1 MEILRLTEDLQNKI
15 SAGEVVERPSSV
27 VKELLEN
34 SLDADSSQIDI
45 VIEQG
50 GNQLIQVRDNGI
62 GIRNDQLPNAVK
74 RFHTSKLS
82 KLDDLFSID
91 TLGFR
96 GEALASIA
104 SIAQLSILSNQSD
117 EDGAEINVVDGKIG
131 EVIPAPKID
140 GTQITIQ
147 NLFYN
152 TPARRKFLKTPRTEG
167 RKILQTVKNFGL
179 SSPQVGFSL
188 VIDGK
193 KVIDLIPEKL
203 DERIGS
209 LFDNTYPKNLIPID
223 ISKADFTFTGYIG
236 NLNLIRKRFG
246 EQYLFL
252 NGRYIKDRLLN
263 SAVYSS
269 YQSLV
274 KRGEYPLFIINIDIP
289 FDQVDVNVHPMK
301 TEVRFKDEWRIYHVL
316 KSGVNQALSEI
327 LNTIPNFQRISSDSS
342 SFFQTSNNQSSID
355 FSNTLPGNN
364 LVSNL
369 EKTDRAKIYA
379 SNIDSAEDSGNNFNF
394 EKLWQVHK
402 KYIISEINSGMVVI
416 DQHVAHERV
425 LYEECLQ
432 AFESKVMSSQTLLFP
447 EEIEFS
453 KGEYDILLEIFPYL
467 KKIGFKIIETE
478 DAKLIVEATPSDI
491 SWGDEKKIIKE
502 IIDEFMSTHKKYSS
516 YKEALAAS
524 FACKAAVKAG
534 DQMTREEMVMLVN
547 RLFAT
552 DHPYYCPHGRPII
565 MQLSLEELDKRFER
579 I

>member
-1 MEILRLTEDLQNKI
+1 MEILRLSEDLQNKI

-34 SLDADSSQIDI
+34 SLDADSDQIDI

-82 KLDDLFSID
+82 KLNDLFSID

-104 SIAQLSILSNQSD
+104 SIAHLSILSNQSD

-167 RKILQTVKNFGL
+167 RKILETVKNFGL

-188 VIDGK
+188 IIDGK
-193 KVIDLIPEKL
+193 KVIDLVPEKL
-203 DERIGS
+203 NERIGS

-327 LNTIPNFQRISSDSS
+327 LNTIPNFQRISSDSN

-379 SNIDSAEDSGNNFNF
+379 SNIDSSEDSGNNFNF

-502 IIDEFMSTHKKYSS
+502 IIDEFMSTRKKYSS

>member
-1 MEILRLTEDLQNKI
+1 MNISRLSEDLQNKI

-34 SLDADSSQIDI
+34 SLDANSNQIDI
-45 VIEQG
+45 TIEQG

-62 GIRNDQLPNAVK
+62 GIKKDQLPNSIK

-82 KLDDLFSID
+82 KLDDLFNIN

-104 SIAQLSILSNQSD
+104 SVAQLSIISD
-117 EDGAEINVVDGKIG
+117 DGNSGGAEISVIDGQAGGIK
-131 EVIPAPKID
+131 PAPSIS

-167 RKILQTVKNFGL
+167 RKIIEMVKRFGL
-179 SSPQVGFSL
+179 SNPQVGFSL
-188 VIDGK
+188 VVDGK
-193 KVIDLIPEKL
+193 KVINLLIETL
-203 DERIGS
+203 SERIGS
-209 LFDNTYPKNLIPID
+209 LFDNTYQKNIIPIE

-236 NLNLIRKRFG
+236 NLNLVRKRFG
-246 EQYLFL
+246 EQFIYL

-274 KRGEYPLFIINIDIP
+274 QRGEYPFFIINIQMP
-289 FDQVDVNVHPMK
+289 FEQVDVNVHPMK
-301 TEVRFKDEWRIYHVL
+301 TEVRFNDEWRVYHVL
-316 KSGVNQALSEI
+316 KSGVSQSLSEI

-342 SFFQTSNNQSSID
+342 SFFQNSNNQSSID
-355 FSNTLPGNN
+355 FNNTIQGNG

-369 EKTDRAKIYA
+369 EKTDRAKLYA
-379 SNIDSAEDSGNNFNF
+379 SNIDSSKDGIDNFNI
-394 EKLWQVHK
+394 EKMWQVHK
-402 KYIISEINSGMVVI
+402 KYIISELNSGLVVI

-432 AFESKVMSSQTLLFP
+432 AFESKIMSSQTLLFP

-453 KGEYDILLEIFPYL
+453 KDEYDILLEIFPYL
-467 KKIGFKIIETE
+467 EKIGFKIVETE
-478 DAKLIVEATPSDI
+478 NSKLVVEATPSDI

-502 IIDEFMSTHKKYSS
+502 IIDEFISTRKKYSS

-534 DQMTREEMVMLVN
+534 DQMSKDEMVMLVN
-547 RLFAT
+547 RLFST

-565 MQLSLEELDKRFER
+565 MQLSLEELDRRFER

>member
-1 MEILRLTEDLQNKI
+1 MNISRLSEDLQNKI

-34 SLDADSSQIDI
+34 SLDAKSNQIDI
-45 VIEQG
+45 TIEQG
-50 GNQLIQVRDNGI
+50 GNQLIQVRDNGL
-62 GIRNDQLPNAVK
+62 GIKKDQLPNSIK

-82 KLDDLFSID
+82 KLDDLFNIN

-104 SIAQLSILSNQSD
+104 SVAQLSIISD
-117 EDGAEINVVDGKIG
+117 DGNSGGAEISVIDGQAGGIK
-131 EVIPAPKID
+131 PAPSIS

-167 RKILQTVKNFGL
+167 RKIIEMVKRFGL
-179 SSPQVGFSL
+179 SNPQVGFSL
-188 VIDGK
+188 VVDGK
-193 KVIDLIPEKL
+193 KVINLLIETL
-203 DERIGS
+203 SERIGS
-209 LFDNTYPKNLIPID
+209 LFDNTYQKNIIPIE

-236 NLNLIRKRFG
+236 NLNLVRKRFG
-246 EQYLFL
+246 EQYIYL

-274 KRGEYPLFIINIDIP
+274 QRGEYPFFIINIQMP
-289 FDQVDVNVHPMK
+289 FEQVDVNVHPMK
-301 TEVRFKDEWRIYHVL
+301 TEVRFNDEWRVYHVL
-316 KSGVNQALSEI
+316 KSGVSQSLSEI

-342 SFFQTSNNQSSID
+342 SFFQNSNNQSSID
-355 FSNTLPGNN
+355 FNNTIQGNG

-369 EKTDRAKIYA
+369 EKTDRAKLYA
-379 SNIDSAEDSGNNFNF
+379 SNIDSSKDGIDNFNI
-394 EKLWQVHK
+394 EKMWQVHK
-402 KYIISEINSGMVVI
+402 KYIISELNSGLVVI

-425 LYEECLQ
+425 LYEECLK
-432 AFESKVMSSQTLLFP
+432 AFESKIMSSQTLLFP

-453 KGEYDILLEIFPYL
+453 KEEYDILLEIFPYL
-467 KKIGFKIIETE
+467 KKIGFKIVETE
-478 DAKLIVEATPSDI
+478 NSKLVVEATPSDI

-502 IIDEFMSTHKKYSS
+502 IIDEFISTRKKYSS

-534 DQMTREEMVMLVN
+534 DQMSKDEMVMLVN
-547 RLFAT
+547 RLFST
-552 DHPYYCPHGRPII
+552 EHPYYCPHGRPII
-565 MQLSLEELDKRFER
+565 MQLSLEELDRRFER

>member
-1 MEILRLTEDLQNKI
+1 MEILRLSEDLQNKI

-34 SLDADSSQIDI
+34 SLDADSDQIDI

-82 KLDDLFSID
+82 KLNDLFSID

-104 SIAQLSILSNQSD
+104 SIAQLSILSNQSH

-131 EVIPAPKID
+131 EVVPAPKID

-167 RKILQTVKNFGL
+167 RKILETVKNFGL

-188 VIDGK
+188 IIDGK
-193 KVIDLIPEKL
+193 QVINLIPEKL

-342 SFFQTSNNQSSID
+342 SFFQTSNNQSSIN

-379 SNIDSAEDSGNNFNF
+379 SNIESTEDSENNFNF

-453 KGEYDILLEIFPYL
+453 KDDYDILLEIFPYL
-467 KKIGFKIIETE
+467 KKIGFKIIETK
-478 DAKLIVEATPSDI
+478 DSKLIVEATPSDI

-502 IIDEFMSTHKKYSS
+502 IIDEFISTRKKYSS

>member
-1 MEILRLTEDLQNKI
+1 MNISRLSEDLQNKI

-34 SLDADSSQIDI
+34 SLDANSNQIDI
-45 VIEQG
+45 TIEQG

-62 GIRNDQLPNAVK
+62 GIKKDQLPNSIK

-82 KLDDLFSID
+82 KLDDLFNIN

-104 SIAQLSILSNQSD
+104 SVAQLSIISD
-117 EDGAEINVVDGKIG
+117 DGNSGGAEISVIDGQAGGIK
-131 EVIPAPKID
+131 PAPSIS

-167 RKILQTVKNFGL
+167 RKIIEMVKRFGL
-179 SSPQVGFSL
+179 SNPQVGFSL
-188 VIDGK
+188 VVDGK
-193 KVIDLIPEKL
+193 KVINLLIETL
-203 DERIGS
+203 SDRIGS
-209 LFDNTYPKNLIPID
+209 LFDNTYQKNIIPIE

-236 NLNLIRKRFG
+236 NLNLVRKRFG
-246 EQYLFL
+246 EQYIYL

-274 KRGEYPLFIINIDIP
+274 QRGEYPFFIINIQMP
-289 FDQVDVNVHPMK
+289 FEQVDVNVHPMK
-301 TEVRFKDEWRIYHVL
+301 TEVRFNDEWRVYHVL
-316 KSGVNQALSEI
+316 KSGVSQSLSEI

-342 SFFQTSNNQSSID
+342 SFFQNSNNQSSID
-355 FSNTLPGNN
+355 FNNTIQGNG

-369 EKTDRAKIYA
+369 EKTDRAKLYA
-379 SNIDSAEDSGNNFNF
+379 SNIDSSKDGIDNFNI
-394 EKLWQVHK
+394 EKMWQVHK
-402 KYIISEINSGMVVI
+402 KYIISELNSGLVVI

-432 AFESKVMSSQTLLFP
+432 AFESKIMSSQTLLFP

-453 KGEYDILLEIFPYL
+453 KDEYDILLEIFPYL
-467 KKIGFKIIETE
+467 EKIGFKIVETE
-478 DAKLIVEATPSDI
+478 NSKLVVEATPSDI

-502 IIDEFMSTHKKYSS
+502 IIDEFISTRKKYSS

-534 DQMTREEMVMLVN
+534 DQMSKDEMVMLVN
-547 RLFAT
+547 RLFST

-565 MQLSLEELDKRFER
+565 MQLSLEELDRRFER

>member
-1 MEILRLTEDLQNKI
+1 MNISRLSEDLQNKI

-34 SLDADSSQIDI
+34 SLDANSNQIDI
-45 VIEQG
+45 TIEQG

-62 GIRNDQLPNAVK
+62 GIKKDQLPNSIK

-82 KLDDLFSID
+82 KLDDLFNIN

-104 SIAQLSILSNQSD
+104 SVAQLSIISD
-117 EDGAEINVVDGKIG
+117 DGNSGGAEISVIDGQAGGIK
-131 EVIPAPKID
+131 PAPSIC

-167 RKILQTVKNFGL
+167 RKIIEMVKRFGL
-179 SSPQVGFSL
+179 SNPQVGFSL
-188 VIDGK
+188 VVDGK
-193 KVIDLIPEKL
+193 KVINLLIETL
-203 DERIGS
+203 SERIGS
-209 LFDNTYPKNLIPID
+209 LFDNTYQKNIIPIE

-236 NLNLIRKRFG
+236 NLNLVRKRFG
-246 EQYLFL
+246 EQYIYL

-274 KRGEYPLFIINIDIP
+274 QRGEYPFFIINIQMP
-289 FDQVDVNVHPMK
+289 YEQVDVNVHPMK
-301 TEVRFKDEWRIYHVL
+301 TEVRFNDEWRVYHVL
-316 KSGVNQALSEI
+316 KSGVSQSLSEI

-342 SFFQTSNNQSSID
+342 SFFQNSNNQSSID
-355 FSNTLPGNN
+355 FNNTIQGNG

-369 EKTDRAKIYA
+369 EKTDRAKLYA
-379 SNIDSAEDSGNNFNF
+379 SNIDSSKDGIDNFNI
-394 EKLWQVHK
+394 EKMWQVHK
-402 KYIISEINSGMVVI
+402 KYIISELNSGLVVI

-432 AFESKVMSSQTLLFP
+432 AFESKIMSSQTLLFP

-453 KGEYDILLEIFPYL
+453 KDEYDILLEIFPYL
-467 KKIGFKIIETE
+467 EKIGFKIVETE
-478 DAKLIVEATPSDI
+478 NSKLVVEATPSDI

-502 IIDEFMSTHKKYSS
+502 IIDEFISTRKKYSS

-534 DQMTREEMVMLVN
+534 DQMSKDEMVMLVN
-547 RLFAT
+547 RLFST
-552 DHPYYCPHGRPII
+552 EHPYYCPHGRPII
-565 MQLSLEELDKRFER
+565 MQLSLEELDRRFER

>member
-34 SLDADSSQIDI
+34 SLDADSDQIDI

-82 KLDDLFSID
+82 KLNDLFSID

-117 EDGAEINVVDGKIG
+117 EDGAEIKVIDGKIG

-167 RKILQTVKNFGL
+167 RKILETVKNFGL

-188 VIDGK
+188 IIDGK
-193 KVIDLIPEKL
+193 QVIDLIPEKL

-379 SNIDSAEDSGNNFNF
+379 SNIDSSDDSGNNFNF

-478 DAKLIVEATPSDI
+478 DSKLIVEATPSDI

-502 IIDEFMSTHKKYSS
+502 IIDEFISTRKKYSS

-534 DQMTREEMVMLVN
+534 DQMTREEMVMLIN

>member
-1 MEILRLTEDLQNKI
+1 MNISRLSEDLQNKI

-34 SLDADSSQIDI
+34 SLDANSNQIDI
-45 VIEQG
+45 TIEQG

-62 GIRNDQLPNAVK
+62 GIKKDQLPNSIK

-82 KLDDLFSID
+82 KLDDLFNIN

-104 SIAQLSILSNQSD
+104 SVAQLSIISD
-117 EDGAEINVVDGKIG
+117 DGNSGGAEISVKDGQAGGIKT
-131 EVIPAPKID
+131 APSIS

-167 RKILQTVKNFGL
+167 RKIIEMVKRFGL
-179 SSPQVGFSL
+179 SNPQVGFSL
-188 VIDGK
+188 VVDGK
-193 KVIDLIPEKL
+193 KVINLLIETL
-203 DERIGS
+203 SERIGS
-209 LFDNTYPKNLIPID
+209 LFDNTYQKNIIPIE

-236 NLNLIRKRFG
+236 NLNLVRKRFG
-246 EQYLFL
+246 EQYIYL

-274 KRGEYPLFIINIDIP
+274 QRGEYPFFIINIQMP
-289 FDQVDVNVHPMK
+289 YEQVDVNVHPMK
-301 TEVRFKDEWRIYHVL
+301 TEVRFNDEWRVYHVL
-316 KSGVNQALSEI
+316 KSGVSQSLSEI

-342 SFFQTSNNQSSID
+342 SFFQNSNNQSSID
-355 FSNTLPGNN
+355 FNNTIQGNG

-369 EKTDRAKIYA
+369 EKTDRAKLYA
-379 SNIDSAEDSGNNFNF
+379 SNIDSSKDGIDNFNI
-394 EKLWQVHK
+394 EKMWQVHK
-402 KYIISEINSGMVVI
+402 KYIISELNSGLVVI

-432 AFESKVMSSQTLLFP
+432 AFESKIMSSQTLLFP

-453 KGEYDILLEIFPYL
+453 KDEYDILLEIFPYL
-467 KKIGFKIIETE
+467 EKIGFKIVETE
-478 DAKLIVEATPSDI
+478 NSKLVVEATPSDI

-502 IIDEFMSTHKKYSS
+502 IIDEFISTRKKYSS

-534 DQMTREEMVMLVN
+534 DQMSKDEMVMLVN
-547 RLFAT
+547 RLFST

-565 MQLSLEELDKRFER
+565 MQLSLEELDRRFER

>member
-1 MEILRLTEDLQNKI
+1 MEILRLSEDLQNKI

-34 SLDADSSQIDI
+34 SLDADSDQIDI

-82 KLDDLFSID
+82 KLNDLFSID

-104 SIAQLSILSNQSD
+104 SIAHLSILSNQSD
-117 EDGAEINVVDGKIG
+117 EDGAEINVIDGKIG

-167 RKILQTVKNFGL
+167 RKILETVKNFGL

-188 VIDGK
+188 IIDGK
-193 KVIDLIPEKL
+193 KVIDLIPENL

-274 KRGEYPLFIINIDIP
+274 KRGEYPLFIINIELP

-379 SNIDSAEDSGNNFNF
+379 SNIDSSEDSGNNFNF

-467 KKIGFKIIETE
+467 KKIGFKIVETE

-502 IIDEFMSTHKKYSS
+502 IIDEFMSTRKKYSS

>member
-34 SLDADSSQIDI
+34 SLDADSDQIDI

-82 KLDDLFSID
+82 KLNDLFSID

-167 RKILQTVKNFGL
+167 RKILETVKNFGL

-188 VIDGK
+188 IIDGK
-193 KVIDLIPEKL
+193 QVIDLIPEKL

-223 ISKADFTFTGYIG
+223 ISKPDFTFTGYIG

-274 KRGEYPLFIINIDIP
+274 
-289 FDQVDVNVHPMK
+289 
-301 TEVRFKDEWRIYHVL
+301 
-316 KSGVNQALSEI
+316 
-327 LNTIPNFQRISSDSS
+327 
-342 SFFQTSNNQSSID
+342 
-355 FSNTLPGNN
+355 
-364 LVSNL
+364 
-369 EKTDRAKIYA
+369 
-379 SNIDSAEDSGNNFNF
+379 
-394 EKLWQVHK
+394 
-402 KYIISEINSGMVVI
+402 
-416 DQHVAHERV
+416 
-425 LYEECLQ
+425 
-432 AFESKVMSSQTLLFP
+432 
-447 EEIEFS
+447 
-453 KGEYDILLEIFPYL
+453 
-467 KKIGFKIIETE
+467 
-478 DAKLIVEATPSDI
+478 
-491 SWGDEKKIIKE
+491 
-502 IIDEFMSTHKKYSS
+502 
-516 YKEALAAS
+516 
-524 FACKAAVKAG
+524 
-534 DQMTREEMVMLVN
+534 
-547 RLFAT
+547 
-552 DHPYYCPHGRPII
+552 
-565 MQLSLEELDKRFER
+565 LSL
-579 I
+579 IHI

>member
-1 MEILRLTEDLQNKI
+1 MNISRLSEDLQNKI

-34 SLDADSSQIDI
+34 SLDANSNQIDI
-45 VIEQG
+45 TIEQG

-62 GIRNDQLPNAVK
+62 GIKKDQLPNSIK

-82 KLDDLFSID
+82 KLDDLFNIN

-104 SIAQLSILSNQSD
+104 SVAQLSIISD
-117 EDGAEINVVDGKIG
+117 DGNSGGAEISVIDGQAGGIK
-131 EVIPAPKID
+131 PAPSIS

-167 RKILQTVKNFGL
+167 RKIIEMVKRFGL
-179 SSPQVGFSL
+179 SNPQVGFSL
-188 VIDGK
+188 VVDGK
-193 KVIDLIPEKL
+193 KVINLLIEKL
-203 DERIGS
+203 SERIGS
-209 LFDNTYPKNLIPID
+209 LFDNTYQKNIIPIE

-236 NLNLIRKRFG
+236 NLNLVRKRFG
-246 EQYLFL
+246 EQFIYL

-274 KRGEYPLFIINIDIP
+274 QRGEYPFFIINIQMP
-289 FDQVDVNVHPMK
+289 FEQVDVNVHPMK
-301 TEVRFKDEWRIYHVL
+301 TEVRFNDEWRVYHVL
-316 KSGVNQALSEI
+316 KSGVSQSLSEI

-342 SFFQTSNNQSSID
+342 SFFQNSNNQSSID
-355 FSNTLPGNN
+355 FNNTIQGNG

-369 EKTDRAKIYA
+369 EKTDRAKLYA
-379 SNIDSAEDSGNNFNF
+379 SNIDSSKDGIDNFNI
-394 EKLWQVHK
+394 EKMWQVHK
-402 KYIISEINSGMVVI
+402 KYIISELNSGLVVI

-432 AFESKVMSSQTLLFP
+432 AFESKIMSSQTLLFP

-453 KGEYDILLEIFPYL
+453 KDEYDILLEIFPYL
-467 KKIGFKIIETE
+467 EKIGFKIVETE
-478 DAKLIVEATPSDI
+478 NSKLVVEATPSDI

-502 IIDEFMSTHKKYSS
+502 IIDEFISTRKKYSS

-534 DQMTREEMVMLVN
+534 DQMSKDEMVMLVN
-547 RLFAT
+547 RLFST
-552 DHPYYCPHGRPII
+552 EHPYYCPHGRPII
-565 MQLSLEELDKRFER
+565 MQLSLEELDRRFER

>member
-1 MEILRLTEDLQNKI
+1 MNISRLSEDLQNKI

-34 SLDADSSQIDI
+34 SLDANSNQIDI
-45 VIEQG
+45 TIEQG

-62 GIRNDQLPNAVK
+62 GIKKDQLPNSIK

-82 KLDDLFSID
+82 KLDDLFNIN

-104 SIAQLSILSNQSD
+104 SVAQLSIISD
-117 EDGAEINVVDGKIG
+117 DGNSGGAEISVKDGQAGGIK
-131 EVIPAPKID
+131 PAPSIS

-167 RKILQTVKNFGL
+167 RKIIEMVKRFGL
-179 SSPQVGFSL
+179 SNPQVGFSL
-188 VIDGK
+188 VVDGK
-193 KVIDLIPEKL
+193 KVINLLIETL
-203 DERIGS
+203 SERIGS
-209 LFDNTYPKNLIPID
+209 LFDNTYQKNIIPIE

-236 NLNLIRKRFG
+236 NLNLVRKRFG
-246 EQYLFL
+246 EQYIYL

-274 KRGEYPLFIINIDIP
+274 QRGEYPFFIINIQMP
-289 FDQVDVNVHPMK
+289 YEQVDVNVHPMK
-301 TEVRFKDEWRIYHVL
+301 TEVRFNDEWRVYHVL
-316 KSGVNQALSEI
+316 KSGVSQSLSEI

-342 SFFQTSNNQSSID
+342 SFFQNSNNQSSID
-355 FSNTLPGNN
+355 FNNTIQGNG

-369 EKTDRAKIYA
+369 EKTDRAKLYA
-379 SNIDSAEDSGNNFNF
+379 SNIDSSKDGIDNFNI
-394 EKLWQVHK
+394 EKMWQVHK
-402 KYIISEINSGMVVI
+402 KYIISELNSGLVVI

-432 AFESKVMSSQTLLFP
+432 AFESKIMSSQTLLFP

-453 KGEYDILLEIFPYL
+453 KDEYDILLEIFPYL
-467 KKIGFKIIETE
+467 EKIGFKIVETE
-478 DAKLIVEATPSDI
+478 NSKLVVEATPSDI

-502 IIDEFMSTHKKYSS
+502 IIDEFISTRKKYSS

-534 DQMTREEMVMLVN
+534 DQMSKDEMVMLVN
-547 RLFAT
+547 RLFST

-565 MQLSLEELDKRFER
+565 MQLSLEELDRRFER

>member
-1 MEILRLTEDLQNKI
+1 MNISRLSEDLQNKI

-34 SLDADSSQIDI
+34 SLDANSNQIDI
-45 VIEQG
+45 TIEQG

-62 GIRNDQLPNAVK
+62 GIKKDQLPNSIK

-82 KLDDLFSID
+82 KLDDLFNIN

-104 SIAQLSILSNQSD
+104 SVAQLSIISD
-117 EDGAEINVVDGKIG
+117 DGNSGGAEISVKDGQAGGIK
-131 EVIPAPKID
+131 PAPSIS

-167 RKILQTVKNFGL
+167 RKIIEMVKRFGL
-179 SSPQVGFSL
+179 SNPQVGFSL
-188 VIDGK
+188 VVDGK
-193 KVIDLIPEKL
+193 KVINLLIETL
-203 DERIGS
+203 SERIGS
-209 LFDNTYPKNLIPID
+209 LFDNTYQKNIIPIE

-236 NLNLIRKRFG
+236 NLNLVRKRFG
-246 EQYLFL
+246 EQYIYL

-274 KRGEYPLFIINIDIP
+274 QRGEYPFFIINIQMP
-289 FDQVDVNVHPMK
+289 YEQVDVNVHPMK
-301 TEVRFKDEWRIYHVL
+301 TEVRFNDEWRVYHVL
-316 KSGVNQALSEI
+316 KSGVSQSLSEI

-342 SFFQTSNNQSSID
+342 SFFQNSNNQSSID
-355 FSNTLPGNN
+355 FNNTIQGNG

-369 EKTDRAKIYA
+369 EKTDRAKLYA
-379 SNIDSAEDSGNNFNF
+379 SNIDSSKDGIDNFNI
-394 EKLWQVHK
+394 EKMWQVHK
-402 KYIISEINSGMVVI
+402 KYIISELNSGLVVI

-432 AFESKVMSSQTLLFP
+432 AFESKIMSSQTLLFP

-453 KGEYDILLEIFPYL
+453 KDEYDILLEIFPYL
-467 KKIGFKIIETE
+467 EKIGFKIVETE
-478 DAKLIVEATPSDI
+478 NSKLVVEATPSDI

-502 IIDEFMSTHKKYSS
+502 IIDEFISTRKKYSS

-534 DQMTREEMVMLVN
+534 DQMSKDEMVMLVN
-547 RLFAT
+547 RLFST
-552 DHPYYCPHGRPII
+552 EHPYYCPHGRPII
-565 MQLSLEELDKRFER
+565 MQLSLEELDRRFER

>member
-34 SLDADSSQIDI
+34 SLDADSDQIDI

-50 GNQLIQVRDNGI
+50 GNQLIQVRDNGV

-167 RKILQTVKNFGL
+167 RKVLETVKNFGL

-188 VIDGK
+188 IIDGK
-193 KVIDLIPEKL
+193 QVIDLIPEKL
-203 DERIGS
+203 NERIGS

-236 NLNLIRKRFG
+236 NLNLVRKRFG

-355 FSNTLPGNN
+355 FSNTLAGNN

-502 IIDEFMSTHKKYSS
+502 IIDEFMSTRKKYSS

-534 DQMTREEMVMLVN
+534 DQMTREEMLMLVN

>member
-34 SLDADSSQIDI
+34 SLDADSDQIDI

-82 KLDDLFSID
+82 KLNDLFSID

-104 SIAQLSILSNQSD
+104 SIAQLSILSNQSN
-117 EDGAEINVVDGKIG
+117 EDGAEINVVDGEIG

-167 RKILQTVKNFGL
+167 RKILETVKNFGL

-188 VIDGK
+188 IIDGK
-193 KVIDLIPEKL
+193 KVIDLIPENL
-203 DERIGS
+203 DERVGS

-327 LNTIPNFQRISSDSS
+327 LNTIPNFQRISPDSS

-379 SNIDSAEDSGNNFNF
+379 SNIESTEDSENNFNF

-453 KGEYDILLEIFPYL
+453 KDDYDILLEIFPYL
-467 KKIGFKIIETE
+467 KKIGFKIIETK
-478 DAKLIVEATPSDI
+478 DSKLIVEATPSDI

-502 IIDEFMSTHKKYSS
+502 IIDEFISTRKKYSS

>member
-1 MEILRLTEDLQNKI
+1 MNISRLSEDLQNKI

-34 SLDADSSQIDI
+34 SLDANSNQIDI
-45 VIEQG
+45 TIEQG

-62 GIRNDQLPNAVK
+62 GIKKDQLPNSIK

-82 KLDDLFSID
+82 KLDDLFNIN

-104 SIAQLSILSNQSD
+104 SVAQLSIISD
-117 EDGAEINVVDGKIG
+117 DGNSGGAEISVIDGQAGGIK
-131 EVIPAPKID
+131 PAPSIS

-167 RKILQTVKNFGL
+167 RKIIEMVKRFGL
-179 SSPQVGFSL
+179 SNPQVGFSL
-188 VIDGK
+188 VVDGK
-193 KVIDLIPEKL
+193 KVINLLIETL
-203 DERIGS
+203 SERIGS
-209 LFDNTYPKNLIPID
+209 LFDNTYQKNIIPIE

-236 NLNLIRKRFG
+236 NLNLVRKRFG
-246 EQYLFL
+246 EQYIYL

-274 KRGEYPLFIINIDIP
+274 QRGEYPFFIINIQMP
-289 FDQVDVNVHPMK
+289 FEQVDVNVHPMK
-301 TEVRFKDEWRIYHVL
+301 TEVRFNDEWRVYHVL
-316 KSGVNQALSEI
+316 KSGVSQSLSEI

-342 SFFQTSNNQSSID
+342 SFFQNSNNQSSID
-355 FSNTLPGNN
+355 FNNTIQGNG

-369 EKTDRAKIYA
+369 EKTDRAKLYA
-379 SNIDSAEDSGNNFNF
+379 SNIESSKDGIDNFNI
-394 EKLWQVHK
+394 EKMWQVHK
-402 KYIISEINSGMVVI
+402 KYIISELNSGLVVI

-432 AFESKVMSSQTLLFP
+432 AFESKIMSSQTLLFP

-453 KGEYDILLEIFPYL
+453 KDEYDILLEIFPYL
-467 KKIGFKIIETE
+467 EKIGFKIVETE
-478 DAKLIVEATPSDI
+478 NSKLVVEATPSDI

-502 IIDEFMSTHKKYSS
+502 IIDEFISTRKKYSS

-534 DQMTREEMVMLVN
+534 DQMSKDEMVMLVN
-547 RLFAT
+547 RLFST
-552 DHPYYCPHGRPII
+552 EHPYYCPHGRPII
-565 MQLSLEELDKRFER
+565 MQLSLEELDRRFER

>member
-1 MEILRLTEDLQNKI
+1 MDISRLSEDLQNKI

-34 SLDADSSQIDI
+34 SLDAQSNQIDI
-45 VIEQG
+45 TIEQG
-50 GNQLIQVRDNGI
+50 GNQLIQVRDNGL
-62 GIRNDQLPNAVK
+62 GIKKDQLPNSIK

-82 KLDDLFSID
+82 KLDDLFNIN

-104 SIAQLSILSNQSD
+104 SVAQLSIISD
-117 EDGAEINVVDGKIG
+117 DGNSAGAEISVIDGKASGIK
-131 EVIPAPKID
+131 PAPSIS

-167 RKILQTVKNFGL
+167 RKIIEMVKRFGL
-179 SSPQVGFSL
+179 SNPQVGFSL
-188 VIDGK
+188 VVDGK
-193 KVIDLIPEKL
+193 KVISLLIETL
-203 DERIGS
+203 SERIGS
-209 LFDNTYPKNLIPID
+209 LFDNTYQKNIIPIE

-236 NLNLIRKRFG
+236 NLNLVRKRFG
-246 EQYLFL
+246 EQYIYL

-274 KRGEYPLFIINIDIP
+274 QRGEYPFFIINIQMP
-289 FDQVDVNVHPMK
+289 YEQVDVNVHPMK
-301 TEVRFKDEWRIYHVL
+301 TEVRFNDEWRVYHVL
-316 KSGVNQALSEI
+316 KSGVSQSLSEI

-342 SFFQTSNNQSSID
+342 SFFQNTNNQSSID
-355 FSNTLPGNN
+355 FNSTIQGNG

-369 EKTDRAKIYA
+369 EKTDRAKLYA
-379 SNIDSAEDSGNNFNF
+379 SNIDAPKDGIDNFNI
-394 EKLWQVHK
+394 EKMWQVHK
-402 KYIISEINSGMVVI
+402 KYIISELNSGLVVI

-432 AFESKVMSSQTLLFP
+432 AFESKIMSSQTLLFP
-447 EEIEFS
+447 EEIVFS
-453 KGEYDILLEIFPYL
+453 KEEYDILLEIFPYL
-467 KKIGFKIIETE
+467 KKIGFKIVETE
-478 DAKLIVEATPSDI
+478 NSKLVVEATPSDI
-491 SWGDEKKIIKE
+491 SWGEEKKIIKE
-502 IIDEFMSTHKKYSS
+502 IIDEFISTRKKYSS

-534 DQMTREEMVMLVN
+534 DQMSKDEMVMLVN
-547 RLFAT
+547 RLFST
-552 DHPYYCPHGRPII
+552 EHPYYCPHGRPII
-565 MQLSLEELDKRFER
+565 MQLSLEELDRRFER

>member
-1 MEILRLTEDLQNKI
+1 MNISRLSEDLQNKI

-34 SLDADSSQIDI
+34 SLDANSNQIDI
-45 VIEQG
+45 TIEQG

-62 GIRNDQLPNAVK
+62 GIKKDQLPNSIK

-82 KLDDLFSID
+82 KLDDLFNIN

-104 SIAQLSILSNQSD
+104 SVAQLSIISD
-117 EDGAEINVVDGKIG
+117 DGNSGGAEISVKDGQAGGIK
-131 EVIPAPKID
+131 PAPSIS

-167 RKILQTVKNFGL
+167 RKIIEMVKRFGL
-179 SSPQVGFSL
+179 SNPQVGFSL
-188 VIDGK
+188 VVDGK
-193 KVIDLIPEKL
+193 KVINLLIETL
-203 DERIGS
+203 SERIGS
-209 LFDNTYPKNLIPID
+209 LFDNTYQKNIIPIE

-236 NLNLIRKRFG
+236 NLNLVRKRFG
-246 EQYLFL
+246 EQYIYL

-274 KRGEYPLFIINIDIP
+274 QRGEYPFFIINIQMP
-289 FDQVDVNVHPMK
+289 FEQVDVNVHPMK
-301 TEVRFKDEWRIYHVL
+301 TEVRFNDEWRVYHVL
-316 KSGVNQALSEI
+316 KSGVSQSLSEI

-342 SFFQTSNNQSSID
+342 SFFQNSNNQSSID
-355 FSNTLPGNN
+355 FNNTIQGNG

-369 EKTDRAKIYA
+369 EKTDRAKLYA
-379 SNIDSAEDSGNNFNF
+379 SNIDSSKDGIDNFNI
-394 EKLWQVHK
+394 EKMWQVHK
-402 KYIISEINSGMVVI
+402 KYIISELNSGLVVI

-432 AFESKVMSSQTLLFP
+432 AFESKIMSSQTLLFP

-453 KGEYDILLEIFPYL
+453 KDEYDILLEIFPYL
-467 KKIGFKIIETE
+467 EKIGFKIVETE
-478 DAKLIVEATPSDI
+478 NSKLVVEATPSDI

-502 IIDEFMSTHKKYSS
+502 IIDEFISTRKKYSS

-534 DQMTREEMVMLVN
+534 DQMSKDEMVMLVN
-547 RLFAT
+547 RLFST

-565 MQLSLEELDKRFER
+565 MQLSLEELDRRFER

>member
-34 SLDADSSQIDI
+34 SLDADSDQIDI

-50 GNQLIQVRDNGI
+50 GNQLIQVRDNGV

-117 EDGAEINVVDGKIG
+117 EDGSEINVVDGKIG

-167 RKILQTVKNFGL
+167 RKVLETVKNFGL

-188 VIDGK
+188 IIDGK
-193 KVIDLIPEKL
+193 QVIDLIPEKL
-203 DERIGS
+203 NERIGS

-236 NLNLIRKRFG
+236 NLNLVRKRFG

-355 FSNTLPGNN
+355 FSNTLAGNN

-379 SNIDSAEDSGNNFNF
+379 SNIDSSEDSGNNFNF

-502 IIDEFMSTHKKYSS
+502 IIDEFMSTRKKYSS

-534 DQMTREEMVMLVN
+534 DQMTREEMLMLVN

>member
-34 SLDADSSQIDI
+34 SLDANSDQIDI

-82 KLDDLFSID
+82 KLNDLFSID

-167 RKILQTVKNFGL
+167 RKILETVKNFGL
-179 SSPQVGFSL
+179 SCPQVGFSL
-188 VIDGK
+188 IIDGK

-379 SNIDSAEDSGNNFNF
+379 SNIDSAENSGNNFNF

-453 KGEYDILLEIFPYL
+453 KDEYDILLEIFPYL

-502 IIDEFMSTHKKYSS
+502 IIDEFMSTRKKYSS